1 MKHLQTFVLFF
12 CCIAVS
18 QAARRKREWCRPV
31 DTETECHTGI
41 LGGSCH
47 MHDGMCCC
55 PPIFPGKREVGHCA
69 MVWDWNCPPGCT
81 MVTDCQDRCGAPGQY
96 CCWCTSHG
104 AQK

>member
-1 MKHLQTFVLFF
+1 MESAFQAYFD
-12 CCIAVS
+12 VS
-18 QAARRKREWCRPV
+18 EKREWCRPV